1 MRNTLFFALFLL
13 LGQYNLAFSQTTEP
27 TEKKGYKYNNFYE
40 FAASTRYGNQLKGVL
55 RYPPKDKNWVSTL
68 ALSWNHLHSF
78 GKKSKI
84 NIGYGVR
91 FNSVFYHN
99 QHFTTAPDKLRDLD
113 MDTLTFGFA
122 QMNSLNTTINLQYNF
137 SRKFEAGFNI
147 DAIGFS
153 FGKQNT
159 GTFQSDV
166 YTKNGVLRP
175 ISQHSST
182 PTTLNLL
189 LVGNADIGTLNSE
202 FYAKYWLTEK
212 WAIRGGL
219 VLIFTEYTAHENLTY
234 DNDRFRNKSFQFM
247 LGCTY
252 APFRK

>member
-1 MRNTLFFALFLL
+1 MKKNIFFVLVFLL
-13 LGQYNLAFSQTTEP
+13 IQGHKTFAQDLPT

-55 RYPPKDKNWVSTL
+55 RYPPKDENWVTTL

-78 GKKSKI
+78 GKKDRI
-84 NIGYGVR
+84 NVGYGVR
-91 FNSVFYHN
+91 FNGVYYHN
-99 QHFTTAPDKLRDLD
+99 QHFTTAPDKLRDID

-122 QMNSLNTTINLQYNF
+122 QMYSLNTTINLQYNF
-137 SRKFEAGFNI
+137 SKRFEAGFNI
-147 DAIGFS
+147 DAVGVS
-153 FGKQNT
+153 FGKKNT
-159 GTFQSDV
+159 GDFRADT
-166 YTKNGVLRP
+166 YKENGVLRP
-175 ISQHSST
+175 ISSQIAK

-219 VLIFTEYTAHENLTY
+219 VLIFTEYTTDKNLTY

-247 LGCTY
+247 LGATY
-252 APFRK
+252 APFRR

>member
-1 MRNTLFFALFLL
+1 MKHIVCMVVALL
-13 LGQYNLAFSQTTEP
+13 LGQSNYLFAQDLASP
-27 TEKKGYKYNNFYE
+27 EKKGYKYNNFYE
-40 FAASTRYGNQLKGVL
+40 FAASTRYGNQLASVL

-78 GKKSKI
+78 GKKGRI
-84 NIGYGVR
+84 NIGYGIR

-99 QHFTTAPDKLRDLD
+99 QYFTTAPDKLRDID
-113 MDTLTFGFA
+113 MDTLTVGFA

-137 SRKFEAGFNI
+137 SKRFEAGFNI
-147 DAIGFS
+147 DAVGVS
-153 FGKQNT
+153 FGKKNT
-159 GTFQSDV
+159 GEFKADTYKENGIARPLSPQSA
-166 YTKNGVLRP
+166 K
-175 ISQHSST
+175 

-219 VLIFTEYTAHENLTY
+219 VLIFTEYTTDKKLAY

-252 APFRK
+252 SPFRK